1 MDKGDIIFIYNDFLF
16 DLRANIVE
24 FLFQYNKS
32 CIFLTRNS
40 TFIINAECTEKDCHI
55 INYKQYL
62 EELNLQH

>member
-1 MDKGDIIFIYNDFLF
+1 MDKGNIIFIYNDFLF
-16 DLRANIVE
+16 DLRANIIK

-32 CIFLTRNS
+32 CIFLIRNS
-40 TFIINAECTEKDCHI
+40 TFIINAKCIEKDCHI

>member
-1 MDKGDIIFIYNDFLF
+1 MDKGNIIFIYNDFLF
-16 DLRANIVE
+16 DLRANIIK

-32 CIFLTRNS
+32 CIFLARNS
-40 TFIINAECTEKDCHI
+40 TFIINAKCIEKDCHI

>member
-1 MDKGDIIFIYNDFLF
+1 MDKVDIIFIYNDFLF
-16 DLRANIVE
+16 DLRANITE

>member
-1 MDKGDIIFIYNDFLF
+1 MDKVDIIFIYNDFLF

-32 CIFLTRNS
+32 CIFLVRNS
-40 TFIINAECTEKDCHI
+40 TFIINAKCTEKDCHI

-62 EELNLQH
+62 EELNQLH

>member
-1 MDKGDIIFIYNDFLF
+1 MDKGSIIFIYNDFLF
-16 DLRANIVE
+16 DLRVNIAE

-32 CIFLTRNS
+32 CIFLARNS
-40 TFIINAECTEKDCHI
+40 TFIINAKCTEKDCHI

>member
-1 MDKGDIIFIYNDFLF
+1 MDKGNIIFIYNGFLYG
-16 DLRANIVE
+16 LRSNITE

-40 TFIINAECTEKDCHI
+40 TFIINAKCTEKDCYI